1 MDRIKRE
8 PAVVISIIAAGV
20 LAALQTAV
28 GEQVISADIG
38 DVVAQALD
46 PGGGWLYL
54 ILIGL
59 VTRFFV
65 SPASQPGL

>member
-8 PAVVISIIAAGV
+8 PAVVISI
-20 LAALQTAV
+20 LAAALLAAVQTAV
-28 GEQVISADIG
+28 GEQVVSADIG
-38 DVVAQALD
+38 DVIAQALD

-65 SPASQPGL
+65 SPASQPGV